1 MKTLV
6 TGAAGFIGTRVTEE
20 LLRRGHKVF
29 CLVRTPAKAAHL
41 EKSGAVII
49 KGDVTDAESLRSSME
64 RPDDSSRPVEAV
76 VNCAGVL
83 RARDTARYYTVN
95 RDAVAT
101 MGGIAKNIAARIV
114 HISSLA
120 AFGPSRPGKPRSLL
134 DAPAPVSEYGRSKL
148 EGTLALAASGARF
161 TIIVPSA
168 VYGPRD
174 KDMFF
179 FFKAVSMG
187 LGISTRP
194 MRFIQLSF
202 SEDVAAAC
210 AVAVE
215 TREAEGKT
223 YCVADPVEYSWSHVC
238 ETIALAAGKKIFRVT
253 APDTLISVAAFI
265 SQIAAA
271 LLGRAAVFNTDKA
284 REMLQSAWTC
294 SGTSA
299 TEKDLGVRA
308 TDFASGASKTYNWYK
323 QNRWL

>member
-6 TGAAGFIGTRVTEE
+6 TGAGGFIGTCVTEE

-29 CLVRTPAKAAHL
+29 CLVRTPDKAAHL
-41 EKSGAVII
+41 RGRGAVVI
-49 KGDVTDAESLRSSME
+49 KGDVTDIESLRSAMN
-64 RPDDSSRPVEAV
+64 RPDISPEPVGAV

-83 RARDTARYYTVN
+83 RALDTARYYAVN
-95 RDAVAT
+95 RDAVEI
-101 MGGIAKNIAARIV
+101 MGKLAKDIGARVV

-120 AFGPSRPGKPRSLL
+120 AFGPSFPGKPRGLL
-134 DAPAPVSEYGRSKL
+134 DAPAPVSEYGKSKL
-148 EGTLALAASGARF
+148 EGALALAASGARF

-179 FFKAVSMG
+179 FFKAVAMG

-194 MRFIQLSF
+194 TRFIQLSF

-210 AVAVE
+210 ASAVDAAS
-215 TREAEGKT
+215 AEGMT
-223 YCVADPVEYSWSHVC
+223 YCVADPVEYSWSRVC

-253 APDTLISVAAFI
+253 VPDRLISASAFI
-265 SQIAAA
+265 SEKAAA
-271 LLGRAAVFNTDKA
+271 LFGRAAVFNTDKA

-294 SGTSA
+294 SDTSA

-308 TDFASGASKTYNWYK
+308 ADFASGASKTYNWYK